1 MGVLAPL
8 LDVVAGL
15 TATVSVPITAALLAN
30 RSLFAHAFFTA
41 RGASPD
47 PMAAAADRWATTH
60 TLQPLVV
67 YGERLKPSGLRN
79 LLTDEPAPWEA
90 ALQAGLDAAAAA
102 GKAEQWIAYW
112 KPGLHLQLV
121 VDHEV
126 RPLGTM
132 PPLYHNFLRG
142 HGLVEAGRGSR
153 FRPLVYVNEL
163 TVMRMHWIAINT
175 TRARA
180 RSRAN
185 GAGPTAGR
193 RRRRRREAARAC
205 ELPLEL
211 SFKPLAVSRFQ
222 WMVNL
227 KHSFA
232 MRRSR
237 SASPRRS
244 RRTCA
249 ACSSTPT
256 PCCCTPPSPS
266 RRSTCSSTS
275 SRSRTTCRSGRR
287 STRWRGSRRARC
299 C

>member
-1 MGVLAPL
+1 MSIFSLAL
-8 LDVVAGL
+8 LLTLAASATARVHTNTFNEDDAVDLRVYLGPSVRFSDFNNSDALIWSASSLRYSTSSPEL

-47 PMAAAADRWATTH
+47 PMAAAYDRWATTH

-142 HGLVEAGRGSR
+142 HGLVEAGRGGR

-163 TVMRMHWIAINT
+163 TVMRMHWIAI
-175 TRARA
+175 
-180 RSRAN
+180 

-193 RRRRRREAARAC
+193 RRRRRRRRRRARASC
-205 ELPLEL
+205 
-211 SFKPLAVSRFQ
+211 
-222 WMVNL
+222 
-227 KHSFA
+227 
-232 MRRSR
+232 RS
-237 SASPRRS
+237 
-244 RRTCA
+244 
-249 ACSSTPT
+249 
-256 PCCCTPPSPS
+256 
-266 RRSTCSSTS
+266 S
-275 SRSRTTCRSGRR
+275 SRSSRSPSPASSGW
-287 STRWRGSRRARC
+287 SI
-299 C
+299 